1 VTELKVK
8 VEGKVTIRLIERG
21 KVVKEA
27 EAKNDI
33 SNNFAISL
41 ANAMHGTSSDNKFYY
56 PSQVQLYD
64 ANGNL
69 ITTLSNPSIS
79 GLQAT
84 WADNSA
90 QAYTVASVKIIGKN
104 AYDTVTM
111 EIARATG
118 LNVSKAADQVL
129 QVIWTVSISGPLQQ
143 LALQIIQDCFA
154 QGYSTRGNAN
164 RILIRDSS
172 GNALASIALSS
183 GYPTTGT
190 GSNYA
195 YCRVQGTYTPSAQQ
209 TVRYIDG
216 AYYDGTTT
224 TTLWSYQLSS
234 DVTLAANTTYTFRT
248 EIQFPWNYTA

>member
-1 VTELKVK
+1 MKLEVK
-8 VEGKVTIRLIERG
+8 VEGKVTVRVLERG
-21 KVVKEA
+21 KVVKEV
-27 EAKNDI
+27 EAKNAI

-41 ANAMHGTSSDNKFYY
+41 ANAMHGTSADNKFYY

-64 ANGNL
+64 SGGSL

-84 WADNSA
+84 WTDTSA

-104 AYDTVTM
+104 AYDTVTL
-111 EIARATG
+111 EIAKATG
-118 LNVSKAADQVL
+118 LNVSKTSDQVL
-129 QVIWTVSISGPLQQ
+129 QVIWSVSISGPLWQ
-143 LALQIIQDCFA
+143 LANLIIQDCFM
-154 QGYSTRGNAN
+154 QGYSTRGYAN
-164 RILIRDSS
+164 RILLRDPS
-172 GNALASIALSS
+172 GNSLASIALSS

-190 GSNYA
+190 GANYA
-195 YCRVQGTYTPSAQQ
+195 YCRVQGTYTPSASQ
-209 TVRYIDG
+209 TVRYVDG

-224 TTLWSYQLSS
+224 TILWSYQLSS